1 MPIDRHPKVLKAIRV
16 LSKGTGVAVVS
27 ACLSAVFATLAAFL
41 NLNSF
46 IPAMLFTFAGI
57 FALLLFSCFV
67 ISGILIAIFYLR
79 YSLKELLGFFFLSN
93 VCLACIVSKYPILVV
108 LGVLFFLAL
117 GALLT
122 FHVLAFDPM
131 LAAADFPKYVKS
143 ASNGVVK
150 RILVKHG
157 EAVVTG
163 QKLLV
168 LQSNEYEFAIDS
180 DYNATVESI
189 DVRLGQSVA
198 AGMVLG
204 VLKTG

>member
-1 MPIDRHPKVLKAIRV
+1 ML
-16 LSKGTGVAVVS
+16 GV
-27 ACLSAVFATLAAFL
+27 
-41 NLNSF
+41 
-46 IPAMLFTFAGI
+46 
-57 FALLLFSCFV
+57 
-67 ISGILIAIFYLR
+67 
-79 YSLKELLGFFFLSN
+79 FFLAN
-93 VCLACIVSKYPILVV
+93 VCLVCIVSKQPILV
-108 LGVLFFLAL
+108 LPGVLFFLAL
-117 GALLT
+117 GIILT

-157 EAVVTG
+157 EAVVSG

-168 LQSNEYEFAIDS
+168 LQTNEYEFAVDS
-180 DYNATVESI
+180 DYDATVESI
-189 DVRLGQSVA
+189 DVRPGQSVA